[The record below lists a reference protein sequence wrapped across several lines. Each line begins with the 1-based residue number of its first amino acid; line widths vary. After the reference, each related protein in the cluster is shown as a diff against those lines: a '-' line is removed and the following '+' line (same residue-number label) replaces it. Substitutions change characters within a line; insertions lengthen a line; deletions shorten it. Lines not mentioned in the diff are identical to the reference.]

1 MKKLRVHENK
11 NYLMWEDGTPFYYL
25 ADTAWELAHKL
36 KRDEIERYM
45 SIRKDQGF
53 NVIQVVALA
62 ESDGIGTPNAYGH
75 FPFLMVNGEYKVCA
89 DTRSES
95 NYWTDLDQIIQMAQ
109 NKDMFIALLPAWGDK
124 FNKKHGIGP
133 EIFNTENA
141 YNYGKWIGDRYRNE
155 WNLIWVLGGDRPL
168 ETEYHRNI
176 INSMAEGI
184 KDGDKKG
191 HLITFHPSGG
201 KSSLEFVPNKE
212 YIDFHSIQSGHGM
225 ESYTSY
231 RLLRTTKKQEEKP
244 VFDMESRYEKFP
256 ACFQKNYGYEWD
268 ASDIRQN
275 NYWNMMEG
283 VLGHTY
289 GHGAVWCFNNKR
301 SGENPYLWH
310 EVLEDEGAKEMK
322 YLAQLRL
329 SRSYFDFRN
338 GDELLAYQLPGMGH
352 QCAGRGENYAFIY
365 SPLGMPIYTDLSTFC
380 SYCIKASWFNP
391 RTGNEWIFG
400 MITSK
405 EKVFVPPSSGK
416 GNDWILILD
425 NV

>member
-1 MKKLRVHENK
+1 MKKLKVHENK

-45 SIRKDQGF
+45 SIRKEQGF

-75 FPFLMVNGEYKVCA
+75 IPFLREEGVFKVCA
-89 DTRSES
+89 DTRSEA

-141 YNYGKWIGDRYRNE
+141 YSYGKWIGERYQNE

-168 ETEYHRNI
+168 ETEFHRNI
-176 INSMAEGI
+176 IDSMAAGI
-184 KDGDKKG
+184 KEGDKVG

-231 RLLRTTKKQEEKP
+231 QLLRTTKKQEEKP
-244 VFDMESRYEKFP
+244 VLDMESRYEKFP

-283 VLGHTY
+283 VPGHTY
-289 GHGAVWCFNNKR
+289 GHCAVW
-301 SGENPYLWH
+301 
-310 EVLEDEGAKEMK
+310 
-322 YLAQLRL
+322 
-329 SRSYFDFRN
+329 FDFRN
-338 GDELLAYQLPGMGH
+338 GDELLAAQLPGMAH
-352 QCAGRGENYAFIY
+352 QCVGRGENYAFIY
-365 SPLGMPIYTDLSTFC
+365 SPLGMPIYTDLCTFS

-391 RTGNEWIFG
+391 RSGKEWVFG
-400 MITSK
+400 MVTSK

-425 NV
+425 NM